1 MTEERTAAVDALRAT
16 VKGRMNA
23 GWALEAVRRGV
34 AVAKQGNNEGALT
47 YYNKVGGHALG
58 RWMVIAVLCLF
69 VSAWLSL
76 ERKLA

>member
-1 MTEERTAAVDALRAT
+1 MAVERTAAMDALRAT

-47 YYNKVGGHALG
+47 YYNKVGGFAQ
-58 RWMVIAVLCLF
+58 RWVV
-69 VSAWLSL
+69 VGG
-76 ERKLA
+76 